1 MNRFPL
7 EPLSRVR
14 NVRLRAALARAGEVR
29 AAFDAAV
36 NERDEI
42 AQRLVAAR
50 RHRANYQAA
59 WIREMAGDVH
69 PVSWVRRRER
79 YLGLL
84 DASIE
89 EVRQSQ
95 AAAERQVAT
104 ARAELDAAL
113 AEWRRVQAKCDALQ
127 SMRHEW
133 QARQR
138 NEQERREEQAVEE
151 LRLARG
157 VA

>member
-1 MNRFPL
+1 MNGFPL

-14 NVRLRAALARAGEVR
+14 SVRLRAAVARVAEGR
-29 AAFDAAV
+29 AAFDATV

-50 RHRANYQAA
+50 KHRVNYQAA
-59 WIREMAGDVH
+59 WVREMAEDAH
-69 PVSWVRRRER
+69 PASWIERHER
-79 YLGLL
+79 YLELL

-95 AAAERQVAT
+95 VAAEQRVVA
-104 ARAELDAAL
+104 ARAVLDTAL

-127 SMRHEW
+127 SMRREW
-133 QARQR
+133 QVEQR
-138 NEQERREEQAVEE
+138 REQERHEEQAVEE

>member
-1 MNRFPL
+1 MNGFPL

-14 NVRLRAALARAGEVR
+14 SVRLRAAVARVAEVR
-29 AAFDAAV
+29 AAFDAIV

-50 RHRANYQAA
+50 THRVNYQAG
-59 WIREMAGDVH
+59 WIREMAEGAH
-69 PVSWVRRRER
+69 PVTWIKRHER
-79 YLGLL
+79 YLELL

-89 EVRQSQ
+89 EVQRAQ
-95 AAAERQVAT
+95 AAAEQRVAA

-127 SMRHEW
+127 SMRRDW
-133 QARQR
+133 QVEQR
-138 NEQERREEQAVEE
+138 CEQERREEQAVEE

>member
-1 MNRFPL
+1 MSRFPL

-14 NVRLRAALARAGEVR
+14 SVRLRAALSRVGEART
-29 AAFDAAV
+29 AFDTCV

-50 RHRANYQAA
+50 KHRVSYQAA
-59 WIREMAGDVH
+59 WIRELAADAH
-69 PVSWVRRRER
+69 PVSWVKRHER
-79 YLGLL
+79 YLELL
-84 DASIE
+84 DASIQ
-89 EVRQSQ
+89 EVSQSQ
-95 AAAERQVAT
+95 LAAEQKVAAA
-104 ARAELDAAL
+104 RAVLDVAL

-127 SMRHEW
+127 SLRREW
-133 QARQR
+133 QVQQR
-138 NEQERREEQAVEE
+138 CEEARREERAVED

>member
-1 MNRFPL
+1 MSRFPL

-14 NVRLRAALARAGEVR
+14 NVRLRTAVARVAEVR
-29 AAFDAAV
+29 AAFDATV
-36 NERDEI
+36 NARDEI

-50 RHRANYQAA
+50 RHRVDYQAG
-59 WIREMAGDVH
+59 WIREMAEGAH
-69 PVSWVRRRER
+69 PVSWIKRHER
-79 YLGLL
+79 YLELL

-95 AAAERQVAT
+95 AAAEQQVAA

-127 SMRHEW
+127 SMRREW
-133 QARQR
+133 QAGQR
-138 NEQERREEQAVEE
+138 CEQERRDEQAVEE
-151 LRLARG
+151 LRLARSI
-157 VA
+157 A